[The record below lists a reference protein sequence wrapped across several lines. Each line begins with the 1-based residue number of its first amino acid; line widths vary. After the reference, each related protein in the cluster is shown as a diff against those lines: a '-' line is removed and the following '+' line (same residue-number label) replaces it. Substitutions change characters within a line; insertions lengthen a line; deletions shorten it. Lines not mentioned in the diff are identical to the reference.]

1 MESPALNPK
10 SVKISSSKKR
20 IIEKVQKTI
29 EVERYDFTINI
40 LPKLQEVL
48 EETKT
53 LDFLNPSLLNSGI
66 KSIAKKYSISE
77 KKGWLLWQNK

>member
-48 EETKT
+48 EETKA
-53 LDFLNPSLLNSGI
+53 LDYLNPSLLNSGI

-77 KKGWLLWQNK
+77 KKGWATLAK